1 MGISGQC
8 FTKLNN
14 NTASIIKSMIIG
26 TADYRIWRG
35 GVLYLLE
42 FFWDSYNKPEVFARA
57 YTCRRNQALKLSKA
71 SDFFQEN

>member
-1 MGISGQC
+1 
-8 FTKLNN
+8 
-14 NTASIIKSMIIG
+14 MIIG